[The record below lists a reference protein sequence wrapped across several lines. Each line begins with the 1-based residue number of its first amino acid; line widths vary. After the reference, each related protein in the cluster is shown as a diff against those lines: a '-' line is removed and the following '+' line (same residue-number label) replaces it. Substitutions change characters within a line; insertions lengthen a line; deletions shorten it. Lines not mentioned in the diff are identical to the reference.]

1 MGRHRNHQITSEKHP
16 SAAGVAAGEEKTI
29 MKEPLTGSRFTS
41 SCALT
46 GILAVGWFTF
56 GCAGSRTSD
65 STGQYVDDTAIT
77 TKVKSA
83 LLGDEAVKSFEIKV
97 ETFKGVVQLSGFV
110 DTEDQRA
117 AATRDAMAVGGV
129 KDVKDNLTLK

>member
-1 MGRHRNHQITSEKHP
+1 
-16 SAAGVAAGEEKTI
+16 
-29 MKEPLTGSRFTS
+29 MKEPNTGSRFTT

-46 GILAVGWFTF
+46 GILAVSWFTF

-65 STGQYVDDTAIT
+65 STGQYLDDTAIT

-117 AATRDAMAVGGV
+117 AATRDAMSVNGV
-129 KDVKDNLTLK
+129 KDVKDSLTLK

>member
-1 MGRHRNHQITSEKHP
+1 MN
-16 SAAGVAAGEEKTI
+16 
-29 MKEPLTGSRFTS
+29 EPINKSKFAS
-41 SCALT
+41 ICALT
-46 GILAVGWFTF
+46 GIIAVSAFTF
-56 GCAGSRTSD
+56 GCAGSPTHD

-83 LLGDEAVKSFEIKV
+83 LLGDNAVKSFEIKV

-117 AATRDAMAVGGV
+117 AATRDAMAVSGV
-129 KDVKDNLTLK
+129 KDVRDNLTLK

>member
-1 MGRHRNHQITSEKHP
+1 MGRQRNQEITLEKCP
-16 SAAGVAAGEEKTI
+16 SATGVAAGEVKII

-46 GILAVGWFTF
+46 GILAVSWFTF